1 MKRWLSD
8 FPTLTAS
15 AALGQLL
22 ILITGLIVC
31 GRLMLGRAFPAGYDG
46 WLMLLFGLATA
57 NVAGMIGKRLSDFR
71 YKAAGTSPVNVEAP
85 SNVTVETGAVRDEAP
100 KFTRVTAQQ
109 VANVTAPAAVPGGRP
124 AEVPDVEGEGG

>member
-8 FPTLTAS
+8 YPTLAAG

-22 ILITGLIVC
+22 IFITGLIVC
-31 GRLMLGRAFPAGYDG
+31 VRLLLGRVFPDGYDS
-46 WLMLLFGLATA
+46 WLWLLFGLATA

-85 SNVTVETGAVRDEAP
+85 SNVTVETEAVKDDAP

-109 VANVTAPAAVPGGRP
+109 VADATAQPDELPGSRDRTQVDG
-124 AEVPDVEGEGG
+124 